1 MKNIELYTITNQLQD
16 LKNSKQSLP
25 VLVGFKIR
33 KNIKILENTT
43 TAYLEMRNAIIEK
56 YGKQNEK
63 TGNYEMSTDCAEGV
77 KELQEL
83 DNIEVT
89 LDGIEKVALADI
101 EKLELPLNTLDAIE
115 FMLGD

>member
-25 VLVGFKIR
+25 VSIGFKIR
-33 KNIKILENTT
+33 KNIKIAENTT
-43 TAYLEMRNAIIEK
+43 TAYLETRNAIIEK

-63 TGNYEMSTDCAEGV
+63 TGNFEMSTDCVEGV

-115 FMLGD
+115 FMLGE

>member
-1 MKNIELYTITNQLQD
+1 MKNIDIYNIANELEKLIHSDIKVNV
-16 LKNSKQSLP
+16 N
-25 VLVGFKIR
+25 VGFKLRRNAKAI
-33 KNIKILENTT
+33 KNIVE
-43 TAYLEMRNAIIEK
+43 AYIDTRNSIIEK
-56 YGKQNEK
+56 NGKFNEEK
-63 TGNYEMSTDCAEGV
+63 QTFEMSTDCVEGV

-115 FMLGD
+115 FMLGE

>member
-25 VLVGFKIR
+25 VSIGFKIR
-33 KNIKILENTT
+33 KNIKIAENTT

-56 YGKQNEK
+56 YGEQNEK
-63 TGNYEMSTDCAEGV
+63 TGNYEMSTDCVEGV

-89 LDGIEKVALADI
+89 LDDIEKVALADI

-115 FMLGD
+115 FMLGE